1 MSRPRISPQQAA
13 TIGAFTL
20 TAGLFAFAA
29 IYRSSFTSS
38 SSLSQTLIFASFL
51 GIAAL
56 GQTAVVLAG
65 GMDLSVP
72 WTIALGGVALTQW
85 TASGM
90 APGLAILLLIAIGA
104 GIGIVNGVGVSL
116 LRVPPIV
123 MTLAVGGI
131 VQAYLLKIG
140 LGTGTSDA
148 APKVARDLASGLVL
162 GVPTLGVVW
171 IAIAIGAGWVLA
183 RSALGRRIYAVGANE
198 RAARLAGVRVA
209 RVRTATYVASGV
221 GSVLAGIMLSGYL
234 GQSYVG
240 MGAPYL
246 FGSIAAVAVGGAS
259 IFGGQGSY
267 WGTVAGALTLTFL
280 SSILSMF
287 NLGQSAL
294 EIAYGL
300 VIIGG
305 VALGRLAG
313 GLARMR
319 PVGGAGTET

>member
-1 MSRPRISPQQAA
+1 VSRPRINPQQAA

-20 TAGLFAFAA
+20 TACLFIFASV
-29 IYRSSFTSS
+29 YRSSFTSS
-38 SSLSQTLIFASFL
+38 TSLSQTLIFASFL

-85 TASGM
+85 TNSGM
-90 APGLAILLLIAIGA
+90 EPGMAIVLLIGLGA
-104 GIGIVNGVGVSL
+104 VIGIVNGLGVTL

-123 MTLAVGGI
+123 MTLAVGG
-131 VQAYLLKIG
+131 VVEAYLLKIG
-140 LGTGTSDA
+140 LGTGSSDS
-148 APKVARDLASGLVL
+148 APKITADLASGTVA
-162 GVPTLGVVW
+162 GIPTLGVVW
-171 IAIAIGAGWVLA
+171 IVLAIGAGWVLA
-183 RSALGRRIYAVGANE
+183 RSALGRRVYAVGANE
-198 RAARLAGVRVA
+198 AGARIAGVRVA
-209 RVRTATYVASGV
+209 RVRVATYVASGV
-221 GSVLAGIMLSGYL
+221 GSVIAGIMLSGYL

-280 SSILSMF
+280 SSILAMF
-287 NLGQSAL
+287 NLGESAL

-305 VALGRLAG
+305 VAFGRLAG
-313 GLARMR
+313 ALARPPSR
-319 PVGGAGTET
+319 AGSET

>member
-1 MSRPRISPQQAA
+1 VSRPRITPQQAA
-13 TIGAFTL
+13 TIGAFTF
-20 TAGLFAFAA
+20 TAGLFVFAA
-29 IYRSSFTSS
+29 LYRSSFTSS

-51 GIAAL
+51 GVAAL

-72 WTIALGGVALTQW
+72 WTVALGGVGLTLW
-85 TASGM
+85 TNSGM
-90 APGLAILLLIAIGA
+90 APGVAIALLIAVGA
-104 GIGIVNGVGVSL
+104 AVGLVNGLGVTW

-131 VQAYLLKIG
+131 LQAYLLKVG

-148 APKVARDLASGLVL
+148 APQVARDLATGTVL

-171 IAIAIGAGWVLA
+171 AAIAIGAGWVLG
-183 RSALGRRIYAVGANE
+183 RSALGRRVYAVGANE
-198 RAARLAGVRVA
+198 AAARLAGVRVA
-209 RVRTATYVASGV
+209 RVRIATYMASGV
-221 GSVLAGIMLSGYL
+221 GSIVAGMMLSGFL
-234 GQSYVG
+234 GRSYIG

-267 WGTVAGALTLTFL
+267 WGTVAGALTLTLL

-294 EIAYGL
+294 EISYGL

-305 VALGRLAG
+305 VVLGRVAGALAG
-313 GLARMR
+313 PASRVR
-319 PVGGAGTET
+319 SEA

>member
-1 MSRPRISPQQAA
+1 VSRPRISPQQAA

-20 TAGLFAFAA
+20 TAALFVFAA
-29 IYRSSFTSS
+29 VYRSSFTHS

-85 TASGM
+85 TSSGM
-90 APGLAILLLIAIGA
+90 EPGIAIVLLIGLGAAIGV
-104 GIGIVNGVGVSL
+104 VNGLGVTL

-123 MTLAVGGI
+123 MTLAIGGVI
-131 VQAYLLKIG
+131 QAYLLKIG
-140 LGTGTSDA
+140 LGTGSSDA
-148 APKVARDLASGLVL
+148 APKVARDLASGTIA
-162 GVPTLGVVW
+162 GIPTLGVVW
-171 IAIAIGAGWVLA
+171 LAIACGAGWVLA
-183 RSALGRRIYAVGANE
+183 RTALGRRIYAVGANE
-198 RAARLAGVRVA
+198 AGARIAGVRVA
-209 RVRTATYVASGV
+209 RVKTATYVASGV

-259 IFGGQGSY
+259 IFGGQGTY
-267 WGTVAGALTLTFL
+267 WGTIAGALTLTFL

-305 VALGRLAG
+305 VAFGRLAATI
-313 GLARMR
+313 ARPTAR
-319 PVGGAGTET
+319 AGAET